1 MSFRVIGDDSAQ
13 VAANMATLNKVRYLE
28 KQPAMVF
35 GIKGFALEAV
45 RAKFFRV
52 VGFFKTKKARR
63 NRLMQVTVCACLIV
77 ICAHGLMPSPAQAS
91 VNRFCH
97 ISQADSE
104 RKEAL
109 RVAGLAGDANAQ
121 RQYEEIK
128 RQHSTDLKGCRQTN
142 WPRNQATWLR
152 LYPCDLQPGRL
163 DALMDRIVNLGYNQV
178 FIEAFSNGQV
188 LLPKNDNPT
197 VWPSVVQFDTD
208 ANRDLLAEAIA
219 AAHSRDL
226 KAYAWMFTMNFG
238 YSYGQRADRQQVL
251 AHNGSGSTTVDYAG
265 NGNSGTSEETFIDP
279 YNRTAQA
286 DYVQMVRAVIARQP
300 DGVLYDYVRY
310 PRLVGAASVASQ
322 VKDLWIYGSAARQA
336 LIARATNNKGRELI
350 ERFLDRGYITDTDV
364 AQVDSLYPNEGE
376 PLWQS
381 RNPPAVAPADL
392 APASERRPGLQA
404 ELWRL
409 SVAHAIQGI
418 VDFLQ
423 VGAAPARQAGL
434 STGAVFFPY
443 GNRAVGSGFDSRL
456 QHWNRFPSWLE
467 FNPMSYAVCGNA
479 SCIIDEV
486 QRVLAVRSNPST
498 VKPALAGRWGI
509 AGDNRPSLETQMDA
523 LQRSLPQLQ
532 TVSHFAFAWQDPEF
546 DRFRKSCSATTA
558 PRSGPIPRPLSSRPD
573 LPDSL

>member
-1 MSFRVIGDDSAQ
+1 
-13 VAANMATLNKVRYLE
+13 
-28 KQPAMVF
+28 MVF
-35 GIKGFALEAV
+35 GVFEIKGFEVGAV
-45 RAKFFRV
+45 RAKFFKAIS
-52 VGFFKTKKARR
+52 FFKFKKGRR
-63 NRLMQVTVCACLIV
+63 NRLTKMTVFACLIV
-77 ICAHGLMPSPAQAS
+77 IFAHGLMPPPAQAS
-91 VNRFCH
+91 VNRFCQ
-97 ISQADSE
+97 ISQADSDQ
-104 RKEAL
+104 KEAL
-109 RVAGLAGDANAQ
+109 RAAGLAGDANAQ

-128 RQHSTDLKGCRQTN
+128 RQHSDSLKNCRQTN

-163 DALMDRIVNLGYNQV
+163 DTLMDRIVNLGYNQV

-197 VWPSVVQFDTD
+197 VWPSVVQFDAD

-226 KAYAWMFTMNFG
+226 KAYAWMFTINFG

-251 AHNGSGSTTVDYAG
+251 ARNGSGSTTADYAS
-265 NGNSGTSEETFIDP
+265 NGNSGISEEAFIDP

-286 DYVQMVRAVIARQP
+286 DYAQMVRSVIARQP

-336 LIARATNNKGRELI
+336 LIARAVNNKGRELI
-350 ERFLDRGYITDTDV
+350 ERFLDRGYITDADV

-381 RNPPAVAPADL
+381 RNPPAVASADL
-392 APASERRPGLQA
+392 APAAERRPGLQA

-409 SVAHAIQGI
+409 SVAHAVQGI

-423 VGAAPARQAGL
+423 AGAAPARQAGL
-434 STGAVFFPY
+434 PAGAVFFPY

-456 QHWNRFPSWLE
+456 QHWNRFPSWLD

-479 SCIIDEV
+479 NCIIEEV
-486 QRVLAVRSNPST
+486 QRVLAVRSNSAT

-509 AGDNRPSLETQMDA
+509 TQENRPSLETQMDA

-532 TVSHFAFAWQDPEF
+532 TVSHFAFSWQDPEF
-546 DRFRKSCSATTA
+546 DRFRKSCSATTGATTA
-558 PRSGPIPRPLSSRPD
+558 PRSGLIQGRPLSSRPD